1 MENYMY
7 FKLMKNVAVKLKPG
21 VIPHIFDCQK
31 QRKSMH
37 SQAPRNAFLKRER
50 LRELE
55 PSTSAKRVCSEKI
68 TATDIQ
74 EHSEESEFCR
84 VAKADKRTQ
93 VNLKVKTTSKAI
105 QCSILKKPK
114 QPKLQMPDKL
124 DISNSSK
131 SSSRSSASFKIS
143 ISSHSDVE
151 RINSDTWNFK
161 ENVEQ
166 RTIYVIEKNP
176 KLYIGV
182 PIESMFIIDQIS
194 TMCQLTKIELYVT
207 LKKIRLNLPYK
218 ILADDFC
225 LSASTVCAIIKKSL
239 PKLVTYL
246 KPFIQWKSLSEI
258 QKCLPIPFRMRYK
271 NVQCIIDCFEIAIQ
285 KPQNPVL
292 QSFSWSEYKKCNTMK
307 YLISCTPD
315 GLISYVSDGFGGR
328 ITDKKIVEE
337 SGFLKNLENGAHI
350 MADRGFKHID
360 EFLAAGNNVLVRPP
374 SVSSTVKS
382 SKQKVKEAK
391 RIASLRIHI
400 ERVISRIREY
410 AILQPHAQVHRSLIK
425 YLDYIVL
432 IACALINLQNY
443 LIK

>member
-1 MENYMY
+1 
-7 FKLMKNVAVKLKPG
+7 
-21 VIPHIFDCQK
+21 
-31 QRKSMH
+31 
-37 SQAPRNAFLKRER
+37 
-50 LRELE
+50 
-55 PSTSAKRVCSEKI
+55 
-68 TATDIQ
+68 
-74 EHSEESEFCR
+74 
-84 VAKADKRTQ
+84 
-93 VNLKVKTTSKAI
+93 
-105 QCSILKKPK
+105 
-114 QPKLQMPDKL
+114 
-124 DISNSSK
+124 
-131 SSSRSSASFKIS
+131 
-143 ISSHSDVE
+143 
-151 RINSDTWNFK
+151 
-161 ENVEQ
+161 
-166 RTIYVIEKNP
+166 
-176 KLYIGV
+176 
-182 PIESMFIIDQIS
+182 
-194 TMCQLTKIELYVT
+194 
-207 LKKIRLNLPYK
+207 
-218 ILADDFC
+218 
-225 LSASTVCAIIKKSL
+225 
-239 PKLVTYL
+239 
-246 KPFIQWKSLSEI
+246 
-258 QKCLPIPFRMRYK
+258 
-271 NVQCIIDCFEIAIQ
+271 
-285 KPQNPVL
+285 
-292 QSFSWSEYKKCNTMK
+292 MK